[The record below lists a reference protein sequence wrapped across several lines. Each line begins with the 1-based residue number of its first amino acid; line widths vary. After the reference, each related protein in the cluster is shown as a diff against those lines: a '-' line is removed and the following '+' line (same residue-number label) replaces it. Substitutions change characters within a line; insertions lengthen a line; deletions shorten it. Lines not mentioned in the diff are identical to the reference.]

1 MSTSD
6 ESPYLSRRR
15 RPFLIFA
22 LIGSNGEPL
31 TQKDQNQPLDQKTM
45 KIPKCTAYSVAY
57 DLETIMIKL
66 NTLQYFIIMSHL
78 YEHNEKN
85 MAYCDCNFV

>member
-15 RPFLIFA
+15 RPFLNFCSYWFQWRTA
-22 LIGSNGEPL
+22 NP
-31 TQKDQNQPLDQKTM
+31 KDQNQPLDQKTM